1 MIEKQM
7 KKRVKMTESI
17 AVMAD
22 PRPVAELDRKY
33 ETVRQNLLR
42 KDKPPSRTSIEETIN
57 TLKKQDRYGEPI
69 LGFPRD
75 RGFKPDQEALIDA
88 DLAVKWEI
96 AGICVILEGSMAA

>member
-1 MIEKQM
+1 M

-17 AVMAD
+17 AVLAD
-22 PRPVAELDRKY
+22 PQPVAELDRKY
-33 ETVRQNLLR
+33 ETVRENLLK
-42 KDKPPSRTSIEETIN
+42 KDKPPSRTAIEETIT

-88 DLAVKWEI
+88 ALAAKWEA
-96 AGICVILEGSMAA
+96 AGICVILEGTARAA